1 MHRNIGAEMDD
12 AIIFSNLNDFIF
24 CPASIYF
31 HNLYGSRAT
40 ISYQTDKQINGTA
53 AHKNVDENTY
63 SNRKDVL
70 TSLEVYSERYNIV
83 GKIDIYHAATQ
94 TLTERKRQIKVIY
107 DGYVFQLYAQYFG
120 LHEMGYP
127 IKRLRLHSI
136 VDNKTYQVKLPEED
150 RMMLRKFENLIKEI
164 KEFDIE
170 NFYQTNA
177 DKCRN
182 CIYEPACDRGLV

>member
-1 MHRNIGAEMDD
+1 MDD

-31 HNLYGSRAT
+31 HNLYGSRAV

-53 AHKNVDENTY
+53 AHRNIDENTY
-63 SNRKDVL
+63 SNRKDIF

-83 GKIDIYHAATQ
+83 GKIDMYNASTQ

-120 LHEMGYP
+120 LLDQGYTV
-127 IKRLRLHSI
+127 RHLRLHSM

-150 RMMLRKFENLIKEI
+150 ETMLHNFECLIQNI
-164 KEFDIE
+164 KTFDLE
-170 NFYQTNA
+170 SFCQTNA

-182 CIYEPACDRGLV
+182 CIYEPACDRGLI